1 MKILF
6 FSNCIL
12 FLQLFNL
19 VDIYVCYCPIYIG
32 HGRTNQRGF
41 CISYQALIW
50 PTKHGFFRI
59 KEREILF
66 MVFVS
71 RIILI
76 GLINHWYILQN
87 SIKTININFGKII
100 QSKESIYSEGTLN
113 FQMIKMGS
121 NKV

>member
-1 MKILF
+1 
-6 FSNCIL
+6 
-12 FLQLFNL
+12 
-19 VDIYVCYCPIYIG
+19 
-32 HGRTNQRGF
+32 
-41 CISYQALIW
+41 
-50 PTKHGFFRI
+50 
-59 KEREILF
+59 

>member
-1 MKILF
+1 M
-6 FSNCIL
+6 
-12 FLQLFNL
+12 
-19 VDIYVCYCPIYIG
+19 
-32 HGRTNQRGF
+32 
-41 CISYQALIW
+41 A
-50 PTKHGFFRI
+50 FRI